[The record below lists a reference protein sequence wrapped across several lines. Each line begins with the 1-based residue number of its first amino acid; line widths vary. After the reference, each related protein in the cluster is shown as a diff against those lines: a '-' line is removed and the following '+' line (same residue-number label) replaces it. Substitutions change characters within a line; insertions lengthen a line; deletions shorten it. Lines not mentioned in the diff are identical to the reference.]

1 MRHIATEKSFVIDR
15 ACEVTRL
22 ISLCKLLARFL
33 TEAARQPYGRTSR
46 TNYVDARANLGPN
59 EPFLRCEVPV
69 SIRERKRPRQ
79 PSQSMTESQVLTAL
93 WMGAFLLVHLGVI
106 ARVILRPHREPA
118 SRVAWIVVMIVLPVI
133 GILTYILLGETSIGR
148 RRMSRLHAV
157 LAAMPDL
164 TKAPGMDSPNLQ
176 PKIPET
182 YAHLF
187 RLGHSINGF
196 EPVGGN
202 CASLLPDSN
211 ATIESMVAD
220 IDASQNHVHLISYI
234 WLPDNNGLK
243 MVEALQRAVARK
255 VICRAMADGLGSR
268 IMIESPHW
276 KAMQAAGVQVATALP
291 IGNPLL
297 RPLRGRIDL
306 RNHRKILVIDNRITY
321 CGSQNCADP
330 EFRIKAKFAP
340 WVDAV
345 MRFEGP
351 IARQN
356 QYLFASDW
364 MTQMDG
370 DLTPLLCQPLPPGDP
385 GLTAQVIGTG
395 PTVYNSAMPE
405 VFETLLYTARRELV
419 ITTPYYVPDEAMQ
432 TALCASARRG
442 VTTTIIF
449 PARNDSWIV
458 GAASRSYYS
467 DLLAAGVRIY
477 EYEGGL
483 LHTKSLTLDG
493 EVTLIGSANMDRR
506 SFDLNYENNILFY
519 DPTLTAEMR
528 RRQDAYLAR
537 SQRVTAETVAQWPM
551 TRQLWNNTIAMLG
564 PIL

>member
-1 MRHIATEKSFVIDR
+1 
-15 ACEVTRL
+15 
-22 ISLCKLLARFL
+22 
-33 TEAARQPYGRTSR
+33 
-46 TNYVDARANLGPN
+46 
-59 EPFLRCEVPV
+59 
-69 SIRERKRPRQ
+69 
-79 PSQSMTESQVLTAL
+79 MTETEVLTAV
-93 WMGAFLLVHLGVI
+93 WTGVFFLVHLGVI
-106 ARVILRPHREPA
+106 VRVILRPHRDPA
-118 SRVAWIVVMIVLPVI
+118 SRIAWIVVIIVVPAI
-133 GILTYILLGETSIGR
+133 GILAYILLGETNIGR
-148 RRMSRLHAV
+148 RRVTRLQAV
-157 LAAMPDL
+157 LATMPDL
-164 TKAPGMDSPNLQ
+164 SKAPGMNSPNVQ
-176 PKIPET
+176 PEIPEA

-187 RLGHSINGF
+187 RLGQSVNGF

-202 CASLLPDSN
+202 SASLLPDSN
-211 ATIESMVAD
+211 AAIDSMVAD
-220 IDASQNHVHLISYI
+220 IDASQEHVHLIFYI

-243 MVEALQRAVARK
+243 VVDALKRAATRHVA
-255 VICRAMADGLGSR
+255 CRVMADGLGSR

-276 KAMQAAGVQVATALP
+276 KAMQAAGVQVGTALP

-306 RNHRKILVIDNRITY
+306 RNHRKILVIDNWITY

-340 WVDAV
+340 WVDAM

-364 MTQMDG
+364 MAQMGG
-370 DLTPLLCQPLPPGDP
+370 DLTPLLGEPLPPGQP

-432 TALCASARRG
+432 SALCASARRG

-477 EYEGGL
+477 EYKGGL
-483 LHTKSLTLDG
+483 LHTKSVTLDG

-506 SFDLNYENNILFY
+506 SFDLNYENNVLFC
-519 DPTLTAEMR
+519 DPTMTAEMR
-528 RRQDAYLAR
+528 RRQDAYLAC
-537 SQRVTAETVAQWPM
+537 SHPVTADMVAQWPM
-551 TRQLWNNTIAMLG
+551 TRRFWNNTVAMLG

>member
-1 MRHIATEKSFVIDR
+1 MI
-15 ACEVTRL
+15 
-22 ISLCKLLARFL
+22 
-33 TEAARQPYGRTSR
+33 
-46 TNYVDARANLGPN
+46 
-59 EPFLRCEVPV
+59 
-69 SIRERKRPRQ
+69 
-79 PSQSMTESQVLTAL
+79 ESEVLTAV
-93 WMGAFLLVHLGVI
+93 WTGVFFLIHLGVI

-118 SRVAWIVVMIVLPVI
+118 SRIAWIVVIIVVPVI
-133 GILTYILLGETSIGR
+133 GILAYILLGETNIGR
-148 RRMSRLHAV
+148 RRVRRICAV
-157 LAAMPDL
+157 LATMPDL
-164 TKAPGMDSPNLQ
+164 TKVPGMDSPDLQ

-187 RLGHSINGF
+187 RLGHSVNGF

-202 CASLLPDSN
+202 CATLLPDSN
-211 ATIESMVAD
+211 ATIDSMVAD
-220 IDASQNHVHLISYI
+220 IDAANDHVHLICYI

-243 MVEALQRAVARK
+243 VVKALQRAAARN

-276 KAMQAAGVQVATALP
+276 KAMQAAGVQVGTALA

-356 QYLFASDW
+356 QYLFTSDW
-364 MTQMDG
+364 MAQVDD
-370 DLTPLLCQPLPPGDP
+370 DLTPLLSQPLQPCDP
-385 GLTAQVIGTG
+385 GITAQVIGTG

-432 TALCASARRG
+432 AALCASARRG
-442 VTTTIIF
+442 VETTIIF

-458 GAASRSYYS
+458 AAASRSYYS

-483 LHTKSLTLDG
+483 LHTKSVTLDG

-519 DPTLTAEMR
+519 DPALTAEMR
-528 RRQDAYLAR
+528 RRQDAYLGC
-537 SQRVTAETVAQWPM
+537 SHPVTAAMVAEWPI
-551 TRQLWNNTIAMLG
+551 THRLWNNTIAMLG